1 MNIKKLVE
9 NESFIIKRKEI
20 SAIVEMK
27 LKIKIYIFQSQF
39 MKLANIMLVLYSK
52 IYINTQLSS
61 INNIRKV
68 LEFCQY

>member
-9 NESFIIKRKEI
+9 NRSFIIKRKEI
-20 SAIVEMK
+20 SAIVEME
-27 LKIKIYIFQSQF
+27 LEIKMYIFQSQF

>member
-1 MNIKKLVE
+1 MNIKKLVK
-9 NESFIIKRKEI
+9 NKSFIIKRKEI
-20 SAIVEMK
+20 STIVEIK
-27 LKIKIYIFQSQF
+27 LEIKMYIFQSQF
-39 MKLANIMLVLYSK
+39 IKLANIILVLYSK